1 MVCVSGL
8 PDLREI
14 DYDHDQA
21 TISRSA
27 IAEQLRREVIDDE
40 LLDQLMT
47 SSSERGVA
55 LTGEGVLLPELVKAV
70 PGTGYVQAELT
81 DHLGYGQ
88 A

>member
-1 MVCVSGL
+1 M
-8 PDLREI
+8 
-14 DYDHDQA
+14 
-21 TISRSA
+21 
-27 IAEQLRREVIDDE
+27 IDDE